1 MKRTEVV
8 VAVLLA
14 IAVAMVGY
22 WSSHPRAEFV
32 LPAQPAP
39 VEHKASPPQQPR
51 DVLARLQ
58 SLRASVGRNP
68 FEFEKAAP
76 LPPGPARGGQNALT
90 PPRQSD
96 STVTS
101 PATAPP
107 IDPPL
112 QFYGYA
118 KLRYG
123 HVRAIFSHEDGAI
136 YVSAEGDVIAGRFR
150 VVQIGAN
157 AAVVED
163 MLKHTRETLTMPP
176 GAVPS

>member
-1 MKRTEVV
+1 M

-32 LPAQPAP
+32 LPAPPAP
-39 VEHKASPPQQPR
+39 VEHKASPPKQPR

-76 LPPGPARGGQNALT
+76 LPPGPTRGRQPAPA
-90 PPRQSD
+90 PPVQSD
-96 STVTS
+96 STVTG
-101 PATAPP
+101 PTPAPP
-107 IDPPL
+107 VDPPL

-118 KLRYG
+118 KPRNG
-123 HVRAIFSHEDGAI
+123 HVRALFSHEDGAI
-136 YVSAEGDVIAGRFR
+136 YVSAEGDIIAGRFR
-150 VVQIGAN
+150 VVRIGAN

-163 MLKHTRETLTMPP
+163 LLKQTRETLAMPL